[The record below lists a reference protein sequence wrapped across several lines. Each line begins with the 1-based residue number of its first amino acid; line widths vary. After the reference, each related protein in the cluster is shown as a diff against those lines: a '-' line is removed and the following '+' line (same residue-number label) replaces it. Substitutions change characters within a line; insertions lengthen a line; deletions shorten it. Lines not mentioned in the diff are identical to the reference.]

1 MKKASGIGFDS
12 IVKDAIKQRKQEE
25 LQQEPT
31 HEKIEQE
38 SFHEQIEQ
46 EPPREQQQET
56 KKDKKIK
63 KKNKWFSGLVTIISK
78 SFDLIRS
85 ILIRIVFSIH
95 ALVAICMVC
104 YVKNELWYL
113 VNSVGVVFLLIEW
126 FVIAFRHGG
135 KDLPW
140 YILLDCLVKL
150 IFLNKS

>member
-63 KKNKWFSGLVTIISK
+63 KKKQM
-78 SFDLIRS
+78 
-85 ILIRIVFSIH
+85 VFRLS
-95 ALVAICMVC
+95 
-104 YVKNELWYL
+104 YNNFK
-113 VNSVGVVFLLIEW
+113 
-126 FVIAFRHGG
+126 VI
-135 KDLPW
+135 
-140 YILLDCLVKL
+140 
-150 IFLNKS
+150 